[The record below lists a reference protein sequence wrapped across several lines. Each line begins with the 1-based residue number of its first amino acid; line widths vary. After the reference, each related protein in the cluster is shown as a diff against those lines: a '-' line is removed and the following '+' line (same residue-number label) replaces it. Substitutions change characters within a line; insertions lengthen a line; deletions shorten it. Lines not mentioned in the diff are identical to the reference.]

1 MNAKRIHTTVG
12 EMQFVVTGSEVTD
25 AAGFGGEGRNCRG
38 KKKHLK
44 IKISPIWYFHMLRF

>member
-38 KKKHLK
+38 KKTPKDK
-44 IKISPIWYFHMLRF
+44 N